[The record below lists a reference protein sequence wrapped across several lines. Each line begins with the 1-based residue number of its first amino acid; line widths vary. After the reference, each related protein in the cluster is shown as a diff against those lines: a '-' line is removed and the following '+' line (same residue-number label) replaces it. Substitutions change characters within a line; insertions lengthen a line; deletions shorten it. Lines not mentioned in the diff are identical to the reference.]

1 MWGGD
6 LPRFTESCPKK
17 KRSFFNLKNKHF
29 VKFHQSSFFF
39 VWWKTQRNL
48 GSGKEKKKRNNDKYF
63 KCKEYIIIF
72 KKIKRKN

>member
-1 MWGGD
+1 VWGGD
-6 LPRFTESCPKK
+6 LPRFTESCP
-17 KRSFFNLKNKHF
+17 KHF